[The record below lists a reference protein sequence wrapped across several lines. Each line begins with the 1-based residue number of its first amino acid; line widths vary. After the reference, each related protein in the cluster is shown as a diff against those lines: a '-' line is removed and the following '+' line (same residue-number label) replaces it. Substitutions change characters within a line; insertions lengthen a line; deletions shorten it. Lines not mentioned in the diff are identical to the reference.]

1 MREVK
6 PFKRQVKGNIYRWM
20 IQLPSGVEARGPVY
34 VISERP
40 LVISETPEIPPE
52 LCGKKEQADGK

>member
-6 PFKRQVKGNIYRWM
+6 PFKKWIKGRIYRWV
-20 IQLPSGVEARGPVY
+20 IQLPSGVEACGPVY
-34 VISERP
+34 IISERP

-52 LCGKKEQADGK
+52 LCGKKEQAGEK